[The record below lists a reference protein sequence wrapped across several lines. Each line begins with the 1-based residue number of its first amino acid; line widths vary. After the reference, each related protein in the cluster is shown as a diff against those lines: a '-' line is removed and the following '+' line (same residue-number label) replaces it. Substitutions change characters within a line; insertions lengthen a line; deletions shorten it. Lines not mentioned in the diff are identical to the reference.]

1 MIVIENMD
9 NVPDNCLT
17 CPLLYYDEYLA
28 YEAVCPLLNNL
39 SVEDYCVNKS
49 KPSSCPLK
57 EVKQIK

>member
-1 MIVIENMD
+1 MVVIENMD
-9 NVPDNCLT
+9 NVPDSCLT
-17 CPLLYYDEYLA
+17 CPLSYYDEYLA

-39 SVEDYCVNKS
+39 CVEDYCVNRS